1 MFIFR
6 LNARSFG
13 DLALDAIFLEQLPD
27 GVKFL
32 PVYTPLIKFGKRKTY
47 ANKKFVKIIFEEAV
61 NKSGFPKFL
70 ILLFNIIFQF
80 MCISLMIVHEVSYFI
95 GISEKQRPPLTLRK
109 LFGRKQL
116 FETLKNRDPE
126 NIFRD
131 YQQSELKNKWWLG
144 IGLPENLTKSLSRT
158 NGRVAVFHHRSHS
171 NGGVLSSEV
180 SAFKL
185 AAEALLQRGF
195 TVVRLTEP
203 QNEVLFDTDKESYFE
218 IDVSDGTG
226 DTDLYLLRNSSLFF
240 GSSSGPVWVSLY
252 FRRPTLQ
259 LDYTDH
265 FLNGPFLPYHYIAPA
280 NIHCRET
287 GKQKHIIDLMNS
299 GIKGHVF
306 GHHMPSSYRINRLN
320 NKQVEKAVK
329 IFCGR
334 IQVMDSPDFEGN
346 MEKEKQFAQTRENIV
361 DSINNADEFFLKY
374 GDVADWKSELIRIR
388 LTCRSFHDSIIDVN
402 EE

>member
-6 LNARSFG
+6 LNSRSFG

-27 GVKFL
+27 GLNFF

-47 ANKKFVKIIFEEAV
+47 ANKKFVKIIFEEAA
-61 NKSGFPKFL
+61 NKSGVPKFL
-70 ILLFNIIFQF
+70 ILLFNIIFQL
-80 MCISLMIVHEVSYFI
+80 MCISLMIVHEIYCFI
-95 GISEKQRPPLTLRK
+95 GISEKERAPLTLRK
-109 LFGRKQL
+109 LFGREQL
-116 FETLKNRDPE
+116 FEILKNHDPE
-126 NIFRD
+126 KIFKD
-131 YQQSELKNKWWLG
+131 NQQSEIQNSWWLG
-144 IGLPENLTKSLSRT
+144 VGLPESLTKSISRT

-171 NGGVLSSEV
+171 NRGVLSSDV

-185 AAEALLQRGF
+185 AAEALLQKGF

-203 QNEVLFDTDKESYFE
+203 QNTVLFDTDKESYFE
-218 IDVSDGTG
+218 IDVSDDTG
-226 DTDLYLLRNSSLFF
+226 DTHLCLLKNSSLFF

-280 NIHCRET
+280 NIHCRKT
-287 GKQKHIIDLMNS
+287 GKQKHIIDLINS
-299 GIKGHVF
+299 GVEGHVF
-306 GHHMPSSYRINRLN
+306 GQHMPISYRVSRLN
-320 NKQVEKAVK
+320 NKQVEKALK

-334 IQVMDSPDFEGN
+334 IQVLDSPDFEGN
-346 MEKEKQFAQTRENIV
+346 KEKEKLFAQTREKSV
-361 DSINNADEFFLKY
+361 DSINNTDEFFLKY

-388 LTCRSFHDSIIDVN
+388 LTSRSFHGSIIDVS